1 MADTFQILARFLERF
16 GDDVEGRQLGEP
28 AEETRN
34 KLRQLANGTLKSEKR
49 AELMGQLSHNPS
61 WVAWL
66 AQEVKS
72 LRGSQG

>member
-28 AEETRN
+28 AEETRT
-34 KLRQLANGTLKSEKR
+34 KLRHLANGTLKSQER
-49 AELMGQLSHNPS
+49 AELMGQLSHNPA

-72 LRGSQG
+72 LRGPKE